1 MAKTYEMTVHE
12 ALAELKVLAARID
25 KEINKATFVATNK
38 HSNSKIDGKTIKEYE
53 EGMKADLQSIN
64 DLIARRSAIK
74 RAVVLSNAQ
83 TEITI
88 KDDKRELKMTV
99 AEAIEYKAVGIA
111 EKQHLLDRITK
122 QFLNAQYVLK
132 SHVESIEKEANEHI
146 RQTFGS
152 KDNIDV
158 KAMESVKKTYIDANT
173 IDLIDPNKVEDVIKN
188 LSAEID
194 FFNSKVDAAIS
205 VSNATTI
212 ITFAV

>member
-1 MAKTYEMTVHE
+1 MAKTYKMTVHE

-38 HSNSKIDGKTIKEYE
+38 HSNSKIDGKTIEEYK

-99 AEAIEYKAVGIA
+99 AEAIEYKAVGVA

-122 QFLNAQYVLK
+122 QFLNAQYTLK
-132 SHVESIEKEANEHI
+132 THAESIEGEANEYI
-146 RQTFGS
+146 RQTFGN
-152 KDNIDV
+152 KETVDL
-158 KAMESVKKTYIDANT
+158 KAIETIRKSFIETNT
-173 IDLIDPNKVEDVIKN
+173 FDLIDPNKVETVLKN
-188 LSAEID
+188 LSDEID

-205 VSNATTI
+205 VSNAMTVI
-212 ITFAV
+212 EFKV